1 MEKSHHVLLH
11 PVRKTSHST
20 DFKTLCLV
28 GDSRANSFLIP
39 LLIADD
45 NNRIVLQDNI
55 NPDLYHNEYINATYI
70 DVSIN
75 EECIA

>member
-1 MEKSHHVLLH
+1 M
-11 PVRKTSHST
+11 
-20 DFKTLCLV
+20 

-75 EECIA
+75 EVYCLK

>member
-1 MEKSHHVLLH
+1 M
-11 PVRKTSHST
+11 
-20 DFKTLCLV
+20 
-28 GDSRANSFLIP
+28 GDSRANSSLIP

-70 DVSIN
+70 DVSMN